1 MLPPKKLPSKRN
13 RVSRDRLI
21 ARGRHGLKT
30 NLPEKPETERQIG
43 QVAESDR
50 ENNFKEKIIYG

>member
-1 MLPPKKLPSKRN
+1 
-13 RVSRDRLI
+13 LI